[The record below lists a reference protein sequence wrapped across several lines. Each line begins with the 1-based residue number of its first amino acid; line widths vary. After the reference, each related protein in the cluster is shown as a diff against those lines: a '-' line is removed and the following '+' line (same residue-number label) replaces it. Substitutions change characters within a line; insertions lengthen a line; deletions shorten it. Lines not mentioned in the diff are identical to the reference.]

1 MNTCGIVFMTA
12 ASRDEAEAIARALVE
27 RRLAACVQI
36 ITEIQSLYW
45 WEGNICNDREIL
57 LLAKTTDRLFPK
69 LVEAVKTLHSYQV

>member
-1 MNTCGIVFMTA
+1 
-12 ASRDEAEAIARALVE
+12 
-27 RRLAACVQI
+27 I

-69 LVEAVKTLHSYQV
+69 LVEAVKTLHSYQVPEIVFTPIMHGLPQYLAWIHEVTTASQEA